1 MSEVD
6 GRKDERRG
14 EGGGLSSPADGKST
28 NVGVGG
34 SRGEEDISSHQE
46 FAYTDTYNELRGAAR
61 CLASRQGLATDETAV
76 VGIVGNYGLIKSC
89 RESTLNSIT
98 SIVVQ
103 CSIA

>member
-1 MSEVD
+1 MSFFL
-6 GRKDERRG
+6 GG
-14 EGGGLSSPADGKST
+14 GGGWGGGLSSPEGKST

-34 SRGEEDISSHQE
+34 SRGEGDISFHQE

-76 VGIVGNYGLIKSC
+76 VGIVGNYGLIRSC